1 MTCPPLRPP
10 PPAAV
15 APARRGAGMSVLV
28 IGGSGFIGR
37 RVVRAFAADGHRVVS
52 ADVEATDLFDR
63 NGIEA
68 TAIRLDISD
77 FGAVHAAMEE
87 HAPEI
92 VINLAYMRE
101 TTPHAAMKVNVL
113 GMDNC
118 FEAARQTGVDRVVF
132 ASSIAVN
139 GRQAQYGDR
148 AICEEDPPF
157 PTYQYAVH
165 KVFNEW
171 QAREYREKH
180 GLTVTSIRVGHAAA
194 PGKLVGAVDHVQCI
208 TGPATGAAVRFP
220 FEDMRRCVIHV
231 EDVAEIFRRV
241 ALKRRPDHPV
251 YYTGGQ
257 TLSLGEIARM
267 VRERIPDADI
277 AFDAPTGG
285 DAHSIAYRFDNRRLR
300 EEFDLSLPDYRDRL
314 AELIEV
320 ALHEDPF

>member
-1 MTCPPLRPP
+1 
-10 PPAAV
+10 
-15 APARRGAGMSVLV
+15 MSVLV
-28 IGGSGFIGR
+28 IGGTGFIGR
-37 RVVRAFAADGHRVVS
+37 RVVRAFAAEGHQVVS
-52 ADVEATDLFDR
+52 ADVELTDLFDR
-63 NGIEA
+63 HGIEA

-77 FGAVHAAMEE
+77 FAAVRAAMERY
-87 HAPEI
+87 APKI

-118 FEAARQTGVDRVVF
+118 LEAARLTGVDHVVF

-148 AICEEDPPF
+148 AICEDDPPY

-220 FEDMRRCVIHV
+220 FEDKRRCVIHV
-231 EDVAEIFRRV
+231 DDVAEIFRRV
-241 ALKRRPDHPV
+241 ALKRCPDHSV

-257 TLSLGEIARM
+257 TLSLGEIAEM

-277 AFDAPTGG
+277 TFDAPTGG
-285 DAHSIAYRFDNRRLR
+285 DAHSIAYRFDNRRLC
-300 EEFDLSLPDYRDRL
+300 EEFAFSLPDYRHRI
-314 AELIEV
+314 AGLIEV
-320 ALHEDPF
+320 ARSKAPF